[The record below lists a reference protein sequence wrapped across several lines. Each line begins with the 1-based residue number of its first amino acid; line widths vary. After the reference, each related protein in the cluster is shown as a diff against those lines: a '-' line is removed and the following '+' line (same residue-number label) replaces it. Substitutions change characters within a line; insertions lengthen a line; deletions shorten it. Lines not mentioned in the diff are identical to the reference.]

1 MIVKSI
7 SHTSDRKSARKLIKY
22 IFDAR
27 KPLKDNEGNQ
37 LIFKQHIRGFEDK
50 DKWAKQFENLEQGRQ
65 SFYANKSV
73 ICYHEVISFSDKS
86 TKYLNRVIIKDLVN
100 KYIKLRSNEE
110 MLCVGA
116 VHFEKNKN
124 YHAHLIFS
132 GLKTSD
138 YKSARISKKRLSDIK
153 NQLQAYQINK
163 YPQLEDSVVRHG
175 LKKKN

>member
-27 KPLKDNEGNQ
+27 KPFKDPNGKQ
-37 LIFKQHIRGFEDK
+37 LVFKQHLRSYDK
-50 DKWAKQFENLEQGRQ
+50 DKWAKQFEDLEQARQ

-86 TKYLNRVIIKDLVN
+86 TKYLNRNIIKDLVN
-100 KYIKLRSNEE
+100 KYIKLRSNEQ

-132 GLKTSD
+132 GIKTSD
-138 YKSARISKKRLSDIK
+138 FKSARISKKRLSEIK
-153 NQLQAYQINK
+153 NQLQAYQIAK